1 MYFVWCF
8 PINRNICE
16 RSIQITLIS
25 MSHFCVNIY
34 PPISLSAKIV
44 HLAPLRPRPGGN
56 QGDDRHKLISE
67 ISWTPICK
75 MFPNIHTHGVHKLS
89 PAPRSP
95 LLSLVPPPPVPCVRP
110 GAELGLGLAAR
121 PFRDLDNGLLADWMS
136 AASTTLSVS
145 ERTRAREVVTP
156 EHPQISHQ
164 PSQPAEFAI
173 LCLMFK
179 YLC

>member
-1 MYFVWCF
+1 MFSVKYQEYL
-8 PINRNICE
+8 P
-16 RSIQITLIS
+16 SIQILMIS

-75 MFPNIHTHGVHKLS
+75 MFPNIHTHRVHKLS
-89 PAPRSP
+89 PAPAPAR
-95 LLSLVPPPPVPCVRP
+95 LWLVPPPPVPDTRQAP
-110 GAELGLGLAAR
+110 PQAESGLGLADPWSSQWIAGR
-121 PFRDLDNGLLADWMS
+121 LDVSSQHNIVSHIQDGLKRSGD
-136 AASTTLSVS
+136 
-145 ERTRAREVVTP
+145 TRATDFASKP
-156 EHPQISHQ
+156 ES
-164 PSQPAEFAI
+164 AI